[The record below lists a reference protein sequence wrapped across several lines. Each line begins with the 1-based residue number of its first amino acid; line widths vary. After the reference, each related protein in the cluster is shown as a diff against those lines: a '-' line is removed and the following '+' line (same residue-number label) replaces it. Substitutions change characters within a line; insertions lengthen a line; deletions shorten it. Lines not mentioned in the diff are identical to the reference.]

1 MTSPSCSC
9 CRAARSTLTTN
20 PATTPE
26 RAVAAASILNQTQY
40 ISTTFPL
47 SLSLWMCRPPSE
59 ERCTRVQR
67 PNRRFPCAA
76 QRLER
81 PERVDLVWG
90 IQRVPPSED
99 SSYKAVGRGGRRS
112 DQGGG
117 AVFRGIP
124 HRRHPAP
131 AADPDDQPG
140 GEGDDDRDAHDIDGD
155 GRITLGEAVRVEEG
169 IRVPVRLARVG
180 IRRERPADEG
190 VDDPYDGEHQHLG
203 DRPPGEGPA

>member
-26 RAVAAASILNQTQY
+26 RAVAAAAILNQTQY

-81 PERVDLVWG
+81 PERVDLVGG

-99 SSYKAVGRGGRRS
+99 SSYKAVGKGWSALRSGRRRGLPRHPPPPPCRAGGRPR
-112 DQGGG
+112 
-117 AVFRGIP
+117 
-124 HRRHPAP
+124 
-131 AADPDDQPG
+131 
-140 GEGDDDRDAHDIDGD
+140 
-155 GRITLGEAVRVEEG
+155 
-169 IRVPVRLARVG
+169 
-180 IRRERPADEG
+180 RPARRRG
-190 VDDPYDGEHQHLG
+190 
-203 DRPPGEGPA
+203 R